1 MTVLISQLEIAKE
14 SDVILALQRAK
25 TLASLAAFAP
35 LDQAKFV
42 TAVAEISRNALIHAH
57 GARVEF
63 GFSSAADGQFLL
75 GSIKDNGPGIADLNA
90 VLSESRRLA
99 ESGRGISGSKN
110 LVDQFDIKTSTAGT
124 EVTLGMRLDA
134 SRNFTAESAGQWS
147 AALLK
152 AAAPPSLLEELI
164 NQNENLLQSLEE
176 QQTLSSKLE
185 KEVASVQQLKQE
197 LDATNQGIMALYRQ
211 LDESKKQLVDQTGQ
225 LANQSQELIEANR
238 LKSEFLANMSHEIRT
253 PMNAIVGITDI
264 LLRSHVDRDQREQ
277 LLVVRDAGHV
287 LVGLINDILDF
298 SKIEAGKMLIEIID
312 FELLSVVEGTA
323 ELLLPQVHSKDLS
336 LLTYVDPAIPAVVRG
351 DPGRL
356 RQVLVNLV
364 SNAVKFSEHGE
375 VVVRALLE
383 EQSDGRL
390 TIKFTVS
397 DRGPGITDQA
407 KAHLFQPFVQLDGS
421 TTRKYGG
428 TGLGLSIC
436 KRLMDLMGGD
446 IGVTS
451 PPGHGATFWFT
462 LPFEAAAQ
470 QPTKEP
476 IPPHLSGTR
485 ILVID
490 DEPTSVEIVH
500 AYLTSWGLRTA
511 CAGGGQQAL
520 EMLKEAASA
529 NDKFDVAIV
538 DLLMPEMNGI
548 EFATRIKADKSLS
561 GLKLIMLTALDW
573 SGYDENSVGLGFD
586 AYLRKPVRQSH
597 LLECLTDM
605 MSGSQG
611 GAVAYSYASGESKL
625 VRGGLVLLAEDHPAN
640 QMVAE
645 LQLSELGFSTH
656 IVSNGREAVDAVKKH
671 HYDLILMDCQMP
683 EMDGYEAT
691 GAIRNMELQA
701 GKRTPIIAMTAHAM
715 VGDKDACLAAGM
727 DDYISKPVELDALRR
742 VLAQW
747 LPSELKIDPVA
758 EIVGTASRPLSE
770 DRQPLA
776 MEPVMHASPPSAA
789 ENNDEDDYAPE
800 EIIDLERINQM
811 YGASKTPKLLSIYV
825 DESESSLRQME
836 EAINAADA
844 EALRQAA
851 HKQKGASGAV
861 RAEQMRALCELLE
874 HQAKNSELHNCNQT
888 INLIRKAFSRL
899 KNQIAT

>member
-1 MTVLISQLEIAKE
+1 MTVPIWQLEIATE
-14 SDVILALQRAK
+14 ADAARAIQSAK
-25 TLASLAAFAP
+25 TLASQAAVSL
-35 LDQAKFV
+35 LDQTKFA
-42 TAVAEISRNALIHAH
+42 TAVAEITRNALVHAH
-57 GARVEF
+57 GGLVEF
-63 GFSSAADGQFLL
+63 AFCTAPDGPFLVA
-75 GSIKDNGPGIADLNA
+75 SVKDKGPGITDLNA
-90 VLSESRRLA
+90 VLSDGQGLT
-99 ESGRGISGSKN
+99 SGRGVSSSKH
-110 LVDQFDIKTSTAGT
+110 LVSRFDIKTSEAGT
-124 EVTLGMRLDA
+124 EVILGIKLDSSA
-134 SRNFTAESAGQWS
+134 NFTAAS
-147 AALLK
+147 AAEWSTLLLNET
-152 AAAPPSLLEELI
+152 PLTPLEESI
-164 NQNENLLQSLEE
+164 SRNKQLLQCLED
-176 QQTLSSKLE
+176 QQTLSSRLE
-185 KEVASVQQLKQE
+185 QELVSLQRLKQE
-197 LDATNQGIMALYRQ
+197 LDATNQGIMALYRE
-211 LDESKKQLVDQTGQ
+211 LDDSKKQLINQTGQ
-225 LANQSQELIEANR
+225 LENQSLELIEANR

-298 SKIEAGKMLIEIID
+298 SKIEAGKLLIEVID
-312 FELLSVVEGTA
+312 FELLNVVEGTA

-375 VVVRALLE
+375 VVVRAMLDE
-383 EQSDGRL
+383 ESDGCL
-390 TIKFTVS
+390 VIKFTVT
-397 DRGPGITDQA
+397 DRGPGITEQA
-407 KAHLFQPFVQLDGS
+407 KEHLFQPFVQLDGS
-421 TTRKYGG
+421 STRKYGG

-436 KRLMDLMGGD
+436 KRLMDLMGGN
-446 IGVTS
+446 IGVES
-451 PPGHGATFWFT
+451 SPGHGATFWFT

-470 QPTKEP
+470 QPAKEP
-476 IPPHLSGTR
+476 IPPELSGTR
-485 ILVID
+485 ILVVD

-500 AYLTSWGLRTA
+500 AYLNSWGLRTA

-520 EMLKEAASA
+520 QMLKEAASA
-529 NDKFDVAIV
+529 NDSFDVAIV

-548 EFATRIKADKSLS
+548 EFATRMKSDKSLA
-561 GLKLIMLTALDW
+561 GVKLIMLTALDW
-573 SGYDENSVGLGFD
+573 SGYDDNSVGLGFD

-597 LLECLTDM
+597 LLECLTAM
-605 MSGSQG
+605 VSATRN

-656 IVSNGREAVDAVKKH
+656 IVSNGREAVEAVKNS

-691 GAIRNMELQA
+691 GEIRQMELTS

-727 DDYISKPVELDALRR
+727 DDYISKPVELDSLRR
-742 VLAQW
+742 VLDQW
-747 LPSELKIDPVA
+747 LPPELKIDPVA
-758 EIVGTASRPLSE
+758 QMVGTAARPHSE
-770 DRQPLA
+770 DRQSLA
-776 MEPVMHASPPSAA
+776 MEPVMEASPPSAT
-789 ENNDEDDYAPE
+789 ENHDEDDYAPE

-811 YGASKTPKLLSIYV
+811 YGASRTPKLLNIYM
-825 DESESSLRQME
+825 DESEKSLRQIE
-836 EAINAADA
+836 EAIKAADA

-861 RAEQMRALCELLE
+861 RAQQMRALCELLE
-874 HQAKNSELHNCNQT
+874 HQAKNSELSNCNQT
-888 INLIRKAFSRL
+888 FNLLLKAFARL
-899 KNQIAT
+899 KNHIEP